1 LRNSTQRSNQRNRK
15 RGAALVEFALVLPLL
30 LLVIA
35 AVWEW
40 GGIIREANILI
51 EASRHGARVA
61 GGMSA
66 DVARGDWCSPL
77 LLLPY
82 DSGMQ
87 SCSTAPSA
95 GRLDTLQTLAAGTS
109 MNSVCEYLSAAGLP
123 RSDWEVRFQV
133 EQGYDFPSENLTLGL
148 PGRVF
153 RITVQRSADATRPCV
168 VCLLGFFSNA
178 LKNEGSSVF
187 PSQQRCS

>member
-1 LRNSTQRSNQRNRK
+1 LGRLTKKSQGVSK
-15 RGAALVEFALVLPLL
+15 GRGAALVEFALVLPLL

-77 LLLPY
+77 PPY

-95 GRLDTLQTLAAGTS
+95 GGLDPLQTVAAGTS
-109 MNSVCEYLSAAGLP
+109 MNSVCEYLGAAGLP

-148 PGRVF
+148 PGRAF
-153 RITVQRSADATRPCV
+153 RITVQRSAAATRPCV

>member
-1 LRNSTQRSNQRNRK
+1 
-15 RGAALVEFALVLPLL
+15 VLPLL

-40 GGIIREANILI
+40 GGIIREANVLI

-66 DVARGDWCSPL
+66 DVARGDWCLQS
-77 LLLPY
+77 LPY

-87 SCSTAPSA
+87 SCSGTPTAGGIHPEVKV
-95 GRLDTLQTLAAGTS
+95 AAETS
-109 MNSVCEYLSAAGLP
+109 MNSVCEYLGAAGLP
-123 RSDWEVRFQV
+123 RADWEVRFQF
-133 EQGYDFPSENLTLGL
+133 EQGYDFAAELPDLGA

-153 RITVQRSADATRPCV
+153 RVTVQRSAAASRPCV

-178 LKNEGSSVF
+178 LRNEGTSVF
-187 PSQQRCS
+187 PSQQRCLP